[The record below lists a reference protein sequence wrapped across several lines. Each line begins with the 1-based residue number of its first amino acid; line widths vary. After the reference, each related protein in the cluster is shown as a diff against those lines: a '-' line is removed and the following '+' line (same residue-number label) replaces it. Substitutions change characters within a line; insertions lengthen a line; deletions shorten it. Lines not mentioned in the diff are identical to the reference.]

1 MVHTPPHQHNKSSG
15 TFVGLSGAT
24 FSGQLAAVVL
34 LADSPRQAA
43 SMDEP
48 EPRERGRLA
57 YGTLCPEMVA
67 KEKKRR

>member
-34 LADSPRQAA
+34 LADTPREAA

-48 EPRERGRLA
+48 NLENEAGLPTA
-57 YGTLCPEMVA
+57 PCPEMEA
-67 KEKKRR
+67 KDKKRR